1 MPKSATRGNV
11 NSRRPK
17 AGERTAFD
25 AALRRWSDEYIKY
38 LTLERGLSN
47 NSIAAYKRDLKAFLK
62 WLPEGLLTVTR
73 LHLTAYLG
81 VLKSSGTKTSTLARN
96 LATLRGWFSW
106 LRLRD
111 YIAIDP
117 TLDLANPK
125 REKMLPKVL
134 TLSEVESIIGA
145 AESPRDR
152 AILELLYGGGLRVS
166 ELTRLEVKDLSLRE
180 GSLHL
185 FGKGSK
191 ERIVPIGKK
200 AIEALCSFMPEL
212 CATGTTPGA
221 NGSVAAGSAGQ
232 SGARPQPSVRRPR
245 NTLTPQPIFKDKQG
259 KRLSRLVVWQIVKR
273 LALKAGVRKP
283 LSPHTLRHSY
293 ATHLLE
299 NGADVRSV
307 QELLGHSSV
316 VTTQLYTHVSR
327 KHLRDAYTAAQL
339 NLSNQASV
347 TAPANMGIPQ

>member
-1 MPKSATRGNV
+1 MSKSATRGNV
-11 NSRRPK
+11 NSRRSRT
-17 AGERTAFD
+17 GDRTAFD
-25 AALRRWSDEYIKY
+25 ASLRRWADEYIKY

-47 NSIAAYKRDLKAFLK
+47 NSIAAYRRDLKAFLK

-81 VLKSSGTKTSTLARN
+81 VLKSSGSKASTLSRN

-106 LRLRD
+106 LKLRD

-134 TLSEVESIIGA
+134 TLSEVEAIIAA
-145 AESPRDR
+145 AENARDR

-180 GSLHL
+180 GTLRV

-191 ERIVPIGKK
+191 ERIVPIGTK
-200 AIEALCSFMPEL
+200 AIEALCSFLPEL
-212 CATGTTPGA
+212 SGTA
-221 NGSVAAGSAGQ
+221 
-232 SGARPQPSVRRPR
+232 SGATAGAGRARPA
-245 NTLTPQPIFKDKQG
+245 LMTPQPIFKDKQG

-339 NLSNQASV
+339 NVSNTPSV
-347 TAPANMGIPQ
+347 TAPADIGISQ

>member
-1 MPKSATRGNV
+1 MSKSATRGNV
-11 NSRRPK
+11 NSRRSRT
-17 AGERTAFD
+17 GERTAFD
-25 AALRRWSDEYIKY
+25 ASLRRWADEYLQY

-47 NSIAAYKRDLKAFLK
+47 NSIAAYRRDLKAFLK

-81 VLKSSGTKTSTLARN
+81 VLKSSGTKASTLSRN

-106 LRLRD
+106 LKLRD

-125 REKMLPKVL
+125 REKLLPKVL
-134 TLSEVESIIGA
+134 TLSEVEAIIAA
-145 AESPRDR
+145 AESARDR

-166 ELTRLEVKDLSLRE
+166 ELTRLEVKDLNWRE
-180 GSLHL
+180 GSLRV

-191 ERIVPIGKK
+191 ERIVPIGTK
-200 AIEALCSFMPEL
+200 AIEALRSFLPEL
-212 CATGTTPGA
+212 SAAGTASGA
-221 NGSVAAGSAGQ
+221 NGAPPPA
-232 SGARPQPSVRRPR
+232 RRPR
-245 NTLTPQPIFKDKQG
+245 PSPTPQPIFKDRQG

-273 LALKAGVRKP
+273 MALKAGVRKP

-339 NLSNQASV
+339 NLSNTPSV
-347 TAPANMGIPQ
+347 TAPADIGISQ

>member
-1 MPKSATRGNV
+1 MSKGATRGNV
-11 NSRRPK
+11 NKRKAK

-25 AALRRWSDEYIKY
+25 ASLRKWADEYIKY
-38 LTLERGLSN
+38 LTLERGLSH
-47 NSIAAYKRDLKAFLK
+47 NSIAAYKHDLTSFLK

-73 LHLTAYLG
+73 IHLTAYLG
-81 VLKSSGTKTSTLARN
+81 VLKSGGAASSTLSRN

-106 LRLRD
+106 LKLRD
-111 YIAIDP
+111 YVAFDP

-134 TLSEVESIIGA
+134 TITEVEAMIAA

-152 AILELLYGGGLRVS
+152 AIIELLYGGGLRVS
-166 ELTRLEVKDLSLRE
+166 ELTRLEMKDFSIQQGCLRV
-180 GSLHL
+180 

-191 ERIVPIGKK
+191 ERVVPIGGK
-200 AIEALCSFMPEL
+200 AMEALREFVPTQS
-212 CATGTTPGA
+212 AGTTCGA
-221 NGSVAAGSAGQ
+221 PAT
-232 SGARPQPSVRRPR
+232 R
-245 NTLTPQPIFKDKQG
+245 NRNYMVPQPIFRDRQG

-273 LALKAGVRKP
+273 TALKAGIRKS

-327 KHLRDAYTAAQL
+327 KHLRDAYTNAQFNMSNAPPDGTALQPGL
-339 NLSNQASV
+339 NQQDLMCDSK
-347 TAPANMGIPQ
+347 PQIS

>member
-1 MPKSATRGNV
+1 MQQTYYGGMSKSATRGNV
-11 NSRRPK
+11 NSRRSRT
-17 AGERTAFD
+17 GDRTAFD
-25 AALRRWSDEYIKY
+25 ASLRRWADEYIKY

-47 NSIAAYKRDLKAFLK
+47 NSIAAYRRDLKAFLK

-81 VLKSSGTKTSTLARN
+81 VLKSSGTKASTLSRN

-106 LRLRD
+106 LKLRD

-134 TLSEVESIIGA
+134 TLSEVEAIIAA
-145 AESPRDR
+145 AESARDR

-180 GSLHL
+180 GTLRV

-191 ERIVPIGKK
+191 ERIVPIGTK
-200 AIEALCSFMPEL
+200 AIEALCSFLPEL
-212 CATGTTPGA
+212 SGTA
-221 NGSVAAGSAGQ
+221 
-232 SGARPQPSVRRPR
+232 SGATTGGGRARP
-245 NTLTPQPIFKDKQG
+245 TLTPQPIFKDKQG

-339 NLSNQASV
+339 NLSNKPSV
-347 TAPANMGIPQ
+347 TAPADIGISQ